1 MATKSVNRTLSIS
14 SGRFEIYV
22 DKAQQARAEKLI
34 RSVPSILT
42 KSYAEGTRKFGEQLL
57 RIVKNVYQLAC
68 LLQVRE
74 YLGHLIRQ
82 VP

>member
-1 MATKSVNRTLSIS
+1 MATKSVNRTLGIP

-42 KSYAEGTRKFGEQLL
+42 KSYVEGTRKFGEQLL